1 MALHGLFCAD
11 VLWPL
16 DLFPS
21 LTLPTHTHPGELRP
35 GADPE
40 LVSSGGRAHVERPS
54 PPSTHSS
61 PSPSLSFPLLLVCE
75 MIYCVEW
82 DVNLYYTIP

>member
-54 PPSTHSS
+54 PPPIPPPPLSLPFPILPP
-61 PSPSLSFPLLLVCE
+61 PSRLRNDILCRVGR
-75 MIYCVEW
+75 
-82 DVNLYYTIP
+82 